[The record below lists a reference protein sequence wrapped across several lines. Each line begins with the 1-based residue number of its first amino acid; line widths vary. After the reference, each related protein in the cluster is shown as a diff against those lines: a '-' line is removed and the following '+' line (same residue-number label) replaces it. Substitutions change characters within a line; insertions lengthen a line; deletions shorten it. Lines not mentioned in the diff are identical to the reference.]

1 MIKQFI
7 YAQAPE
13 AALRAI
19 RRWREK
25 RTIGE
30 LRAIAGG
37 SRAAFARAYGVPV
50 RTLENWEA
58 EGGEKRQ
65 APEYVLDLL
74 AFAVIQDIAAAS
86 EPDRYET
93 VERRWCIIER
103 TRGDECETILD
114 ATDRD
119 DAYRQARLAWDKM
132 SAYDQR
138 QSEAYFVGLAD
149 VEDGVVNLDTMTEIM
164 EIK

>member
-1 MIKQFI
+1 M
-7 YAQAPE
+7 
-13 AALRAI
+13 
-19 RRWREK
+19 
-25 RTIGE
+25 
-30 LRAIAGG
+30 
-37 SRAAFARAYGVPV
+37 

-74 AFAVIQDIAAAS
+74 AFAVIQDIATAN
-86 EPDRYET
+86 EPERHET

-103 TRGDECETILD
+103 TRGGEYETILD

-119 DAYRQARLAWDKM
+119 DAYRQARHVWDKL
-132 SAYDQR
+132 SAHDQR
-138 QSEAYFVGLAD
+138 QAEMHWVGLAD
-149 VEDGVVNLDTMTEIM
+149 VEDGVVNRDTMTEIL